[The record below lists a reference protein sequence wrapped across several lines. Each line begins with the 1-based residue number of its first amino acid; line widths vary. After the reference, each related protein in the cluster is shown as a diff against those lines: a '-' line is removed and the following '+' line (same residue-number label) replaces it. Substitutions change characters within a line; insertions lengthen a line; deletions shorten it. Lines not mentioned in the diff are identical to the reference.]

1 MKARSLAS
9 HTARRLFLLIASAQ
23 SAARRLGLL
32 HQPNNANYVNPFKMI
47 RSLMLGW

>member
-1 MKARSLAS
+1 M
-9 HTARRLFLLIASAQ
+9 TPM

-32 HQPNNANYVNPFKMI
+32 HQPNTANHVDPFKSI